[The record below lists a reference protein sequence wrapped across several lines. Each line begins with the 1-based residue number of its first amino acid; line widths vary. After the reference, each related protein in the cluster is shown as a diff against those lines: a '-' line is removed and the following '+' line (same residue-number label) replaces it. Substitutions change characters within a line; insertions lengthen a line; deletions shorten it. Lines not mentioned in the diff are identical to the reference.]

1 MSAMPTATLMQGDSR
16 DVLRGLEDRSVD
28 AVITD
33 TPYEFKGGFMGQS
46 WDADGSAFDHRLWE
60 QVVRVAKPGAWV
72 AAFGGRHSWHRLAVA
87 MEDAGLIIDDTLMW
101 LFTTGGVK
109 NKHTK
114 LKTAWEP
121 IILAKVKPEG
131 TIARNVETY
140 GTGYLGVG
148 ETRIPYLDEDD
159 LTATLAKNPGRDDG
173 VTSGVYGTNRP
184 QQLVNVEGRH
194 PANVIVSEDVAD
206 LLGRDQRF
214 FKVAKASKR
223 ERDAGLSLDAGIAH
237 NPHTCVKPMD
247 LMEWLVRLLAPPGS
261 TVLDPFVGSG
271 TTGCAA
277 VHVGR
282 SCIGI
287 EREDIYVQT
296 AELRTAYWSAQP
308 RADLSVPTAIERT
321 CS

>member
-1 MSAMPTATLMQGDSR
+1 MSAVATLVQGDCR
-16 DVLRGLEDRSVD
+16 ETLRKMDDRSVD
-28 AVITD
+28 AIITD

-46 WDADGSAFDHRLWE
+46 WDADGSAFDPKLWAE
-60 QVVRVAKPGAWV
+60 IARAAKPGAWV

-87 MEDAGLIIDDTLMW
+87 MEDAGLVMRDTLMW
-101 LFTTGGVK
+101 LFTTGNVTAK
-109 NKHTK
+109 NTT

-121 IILAKVKPEG
+121 IILAQVKPKG
-131 TIARNVETY
+131 TIKRSMEEY
-140 GTGYLGVG
+140 GTGHLGIT

-159 LTATLAKNPGRDDG
+159 LATTLSKNPGRSG
-173 VTSGVYGTNRP
+173 ETFTSGVYGTDRP
-184 QQLVNVEGRH
+184 QQLVNVAGRH
-194 PANVIVSEDVAD
+194 PANVLIDAGVAE

-214 FKVAKASKR
+214 FKVAKASRK
-223 ERDAGLSLDAGIAH
+223 ERDLGLSLEHGIAH

-247 LMEWLVRLLAPPGS
+247 LMEWLIRLLCPIGGL
-261 TVLDPFVGSG
+261 VIDPFVGSG

-308 RADLSVPTAIERT
+308 LADLSVPTLAEEV
-321 CS
+321 C